1 MPSPVI
7 NVICANAVKDELD
20 PLVYVTWPNATLN
33 HDALLNITTWPENHQ
48 LPDAKTWL
56 DQNKTAL
63 DEVFQWGGNYT
74 RQRPIFAKYPLPYNT
89 IVNSSKSYADTIY
102 LLGTTAAGTP
112 TVCSIRGSLTP
123 NCSTEYRASMSGG
136 SLTTRCEDPQD
147 VLSYH
152 RSNPDATN
160 GVLNNDWIN
169 IAISWITAL
178 SLNTGISDGQAS
190 NSRLLTQLIL
200 ADPAPNSTP
209 ALNPSLPSIAEAL
222 AELAGCTL
230 LLSSLDSPFIHHWN
244 YSQTVPTLED
254 PQYQAFNA
262 TLRFQDY
269 ASGGTQQWQNMFYI
283 VLLLIFVT
291 NVVCLAYLCLCRG
304 LVTDFIEPQ
313 NLFSISLNSP
323 PSKSLEG
330 NFGGGPEKGQ
340 LETNWVIKRREQDQF
355 YIQEGETQP
364 VRRKR
369 QEPVDYEMQSP
380 LGKMYSKLA
389 STRNSMF

>member
-1 MPSPVI
+1 MPSPVV
-7 NVICANAVKDELD
+7 NVICANAADGKELD
-20 PLVYVTWPNATLN
+20 PLVYSTWPNATLN
-33 HDALLNITTWPENHQ
+33 ITSWPENHG
-48 LPDAKTWL
+48 LPNATTWQ

-74 RQRPIFAKYPLPYNT
+74 RQRPIFAKYPKQYNT
-89 IVNSSKSYADTIY
+89 IVNSSKLFADSIY
-102 LLGTTAAGTP
+102 LLGTTAAGDY
-112 TVCSIRGSLTP
+112 TVCSIRGSITP

-136 SLTTRCEDPQD
+136 LLTTRCEDPKD
-147 VLSYH
+147 DLSYH
-152 RSNPDATN
+152 RSDKDATN
-160 GVLNNDWIN
+160 GILNKDWIN
-169 IAISWITAL
+169 VAISWITAL

-200 ADPAPNSTP
+200 ANP

-230 LLSSLDSPFIHHWN
+230 LLSTLDSPFIHYWN

-323 PSKSLEG
+323 PSKTLEG
-330 NFGGGPEKGQ
+330 NFGGVPEKEQ

-380 LGKMYSKLA
+380 PGKVYSKLA
-389 STRNSMF
+389 SMRNSMF